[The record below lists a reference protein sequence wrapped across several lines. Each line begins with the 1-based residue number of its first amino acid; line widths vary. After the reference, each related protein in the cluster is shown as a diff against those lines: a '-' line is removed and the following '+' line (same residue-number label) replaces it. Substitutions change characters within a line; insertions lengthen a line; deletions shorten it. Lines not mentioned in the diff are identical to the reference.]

1 MSCTLIKNVKII
13 NENKILE
20 SDILIDNTYIKKI
33 ANSISAEHNWSIID
47 GEGKYIMPGI
57 IDDQVH
63 FREPGLTYKA
73 DIYSE
78 SRAALAGGIT
88 SFMEMPNTNPQT
100 INQDFLNDKLYI
112 AKQKSFVNYSFFGGV
127 TNTNYDD
134 VMRFDKTQIPGIKI
148 FMGSSTGDMLVDN
161 DKILDKLFKNSPFL
175 IATHCEDEETIKNN
189 IKKYSAVYGEDIPL
203 DLHPVIRNHEACY
216 KSSSFAVGLA
226 KKYNTRL
233 HILHISTKKE
243 LDLFDSGDIRE
254 KRITSEACTHH
265 LYFSS
270 SNNLYQ
276 TKGSFIKWNPAIKSE
291 EDRLA
296 LVQAVI
302 DNKIDV
308 VASDHAPH
316 TLEEKQ
322 NKYLRCPS
330 GGPMVQHTFNVML
343 SLIESGFSLESIITK
358 MCHNPAICF
367 NVNNRGFIREG
378 YFADLVLF
386 DYEKKY
392 LVEKNNILYKC
403 GWSPVENIEFKGVIT
418 HVFVNGNLAF
428 DNGNISKNRE
438 VFPLKFNIS

>member
-20 SDILIDNTYIKKI
+20 SDILIDNTYIRKI
-33 ANSISAEHNWSIID
+33 ANSISAENSWNIID

-100 INQDFLNDKLYI
+100 INQDFLNDKLHI
-112 AKQKSFVNYSFFGGV
+112 AKEKSFVNYSFFGGV

-233 HILHISTKKE
+233 HVLHISTKKE

-296 LVQAVI
+296 LVKAVI
-302 DNKIDV
+302 DNKIDIVAHNAATVGTDV
-308 VASDHAPH
+308 VAMNSEKSTLTNVQGTYNICRAARHLGIPVCYIGTTVIYDTEKYQESLIFEDSDSGIKAAKLACIPFIDVRKLTFI
-316 TLEEKQ
+316 TL
-322 NKYLRCPS
+322 NKYLE
-330 GGPMVQHTFNVML
+330 
-343 SLIESGFSLESIITK
+343 I
-358 MCHNPAICF
+358 
-367 NVNNRGFIREG
+367 
-378 YFADLVLF
+378 
-386 DYEKKY
+386 
-392 LVEKNNILYKC
+392 
-403 GWSPVENIEFKGVIT
+403 
-418 HVFVNGNLAF
+418 
-428 DNGNISKNRE
+428 
-438 VFPLKFNIS
+438 

>member
-20 SDILIDNTYIKKI
+20 SDILIDNNYIKKI
-33 ANSISAEHNWSIID
+33 ATSISAENSWNIID

-100 INQDFLNDKLYI
+100 INQDFLNDKLHI
-112 AKQKSFVNYSFFGGV
+112 AKEKSFVNYSFFGGV

-233 HILHISTKKE
+233 HVLHISTKKE

-276 TKGSFIKWNPAIKSE
+276 TKVFQIY
-291 EDRLA
+291 
-296 LVQAVI
+296 VQ
-302 DNKIDV
+302 K
-308 VASDHAPH
+308 
-316 TLEEKQ
+316 
-322 NKYLRCPS
+322 
-330 GGPMVQHTFNVML
+330 
-343 SLIESGFSLESIITK
+343 LIHF
-358 MCHNPAICF
+358 
-367 NVNNRGFIREG
+367 
-378 YFADLVLF
+378 LF
-386 DYEKKY
+386 
-392 LVEKNNILYKC
+392 
-403 GWSPVENIEFKGVIT
+403 
-418 HVFVNGNLAF
+418 
-428 DNGNISKNRE
+428 
-438 VFPLKFNIS
+438 